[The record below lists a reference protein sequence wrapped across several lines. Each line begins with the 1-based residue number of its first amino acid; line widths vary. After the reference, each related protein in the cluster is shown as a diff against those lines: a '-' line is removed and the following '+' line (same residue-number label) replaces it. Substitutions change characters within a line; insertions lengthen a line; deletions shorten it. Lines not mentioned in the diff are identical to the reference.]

1 MNTAKMSDWL
11 QIAAA
16 VGVIIGLVLVAY
28 ELRQSNRIAWEQA
41 SADALERWDRVAEF
55 EFQSETAELL
65 LRVHAGEELSREETI
80 KLNAYYDVALN
91 TILHEY
97 RLYKTRTLDL
107 PQGFEHAYNRLIQFY
122 LGSQHGRRRWE
133 VMKNEW
139 QPEFVGVIDRAL
151 ASHNQ
156 RNLIGELD
164 YIRGASD
171 RLD

>member
-1 MNTAKMSDWL
+1 MDSSKLNDWL
-11 QIAAA
+11 QITAA

-41 SADALERWDRVAEF
+41 SADALERWDIVAEF
-55 EFQSETAELL
+55 EFKSETADLL
-65 LRVHAGEELSREETI
+65 LRAHTGEELSRADTI

-97 RLYKTRTLDL
+97 RLYKTQTLDL
-107 PQGFEHAYNRLIQFY
+107 PQGFESAYNGLIQFY

-133 VMKNEW
+133 LMKTEW
-139 QPEFVGVIDRAL
+139 QPEFVDVVDRAL
-151 ASHNQ
+151 ESNNQ
-156 RNLIGELD
+156 RKVIGELD

-171 RLD
+171 RVD